1 MSANTKSSKSHWV
14 LIAVWE
20 EAEEMKVT
28 ADDLHSRKT
37 YAPNQQHEMQARI
50 PVSMGSSVGQIQE
63 CSLNKV
69 SIQGQIHTIEGLLK
83 S

>member
-37 YAPNQQHEMQARI
+37 YAPNQQ
-50 PVSMGSSVGQIQE
+50 
-63 CSLNKV
+63 
-69 SIQGQIHTIEGLLK
+69 LK
-83 S
+83 SRPESQLAWEVQWAKFRYIA